1 MYCNDACGFGKIGLR
16 LADMGHYTRKGKIF
30 SDTSLKKMI
39 INPRYKGYY
48 TANLSEVEDYKT
60 HKRIKKPKSEWIV
73 EKDESGSIPAIVD
86 ELVWNKANQ
95 IYNERNMRWNKNV
108 LNKEYYLEK
117 KSYTSKIFC
126 SIHNTTFI
134 RSASGKRK
142 DSPTWQCNEYLRH
155 GVKGCLSPILYE
167 KHLNTIFIDILES
180 FIKNKDKLLNDILND
195 YNELIKSV
203 NHDNEINNFKE
214 KVIELETYK
223 DRLFDM
229 MLKEKISEDDFMY
242 KNNKI
247 SNELK
252 SVKNKIVQL
261 ELSKESPLYYKKIL
275 DNISDII
282 KPELD
287 IKNNISLYFN
297 LFIDK
302 VFVSKINNDRKHI
315 KLDIIFNFKNSNM
328 ELEVDLNNKLSFDNS
343 FLASKYLVFDNH
355 ESRICRIRKK
365 IRKRKTI

>member
-1 MYCNDACGFGKIGLR
+1 M
-16 LADMGHYTRKGKIF
+16 
-30 SDTSLKKMI
+30 
-39 INPRYKGYY
+39 
-48 TANLSEVEDYKT
+48 
-60 HKRIKKPKSEWIV
+60 
-73 EKDESGSIPAIVD
+73 
-86 ELVWNKANQ
+86 
-95 IYNERNMRWNKNV
+95 
-108 LNKEYYLEK
+108 
-117 KSYTSKIFC
+117 
-126 SIHNTTFI
+126 
-134 RSASGKRK
+134 
-142 DSPTWQCNEYLRH
+142 
-155 GVKGCLSPILYE
+155 YE
-167 KHLNTIFIDILES
+167 KHLNTIFIDVLES
-180 FIKNKDKLLNDILND
+180 FIKDKDKLLNDILND

-229 MLKEKISEDDFMY
+229 MLKEKISEDDFIY
-242 KNNKI
+242 KNKKI
-247 SNELK
+247 STELK

-287 IKNNISLYFN
+287 IKNNIGLYFN

-315 KLDIIFNFKNSNM
+315 KLDIIFNFKNPNM
-328 ELEVDLNNKLSFDNS
+328 ELVVNLNNRKYANNKLSLDNS

-355 ESRICRIRKK
+355 ESGIC
-365 IRKRKTI
+365 